1 MYVGDSSIKPVFG
14 VSLQEHLRVT
24 ERRIALPLE
33 ICIRALQEL
42 GMSEEGLFRVAGSK
56 CN

>member
-1 MYVGDSSIKPVFG
+1 MLGDSPIKPVFG
-14 VSLQEHLRVT
+14 TSLEEHLRVT
-24 ERRIALPLE
+24 KRRIAYPLE

-56 CN
+56 